1 MIYAIVGTET
11 KGREKAYHELSKLG
25 EISTHVY
32 SEQIE
37 TLEPLI
43 SATTLFGEKV
53 IVNIIQAMEVAS
65 AKDEIVRLLPDMK
78 DSTNIFIIDELLAD
92 ANRVKQLTKYAEKVF
107 DNREKKED
115 VDVFTL
121 CNLVARRDKKGA
133 WIEWMRIRDLDSP
146 EAIQGALWWKWKLL
160 CQDTLDGKPSK
171 FTKEE
176 CESIGGTLLKAP
188 ILAHA
193 GKADLKDELEKIVL
207 SL

>member
-11 KGREKAYHELSKLG
+11 KGREKAYQELSKLG

-160 CQDTLDGKPSK
+160 WQDTLDGKPSK

-193 GKADLKDELEKIVL
+193 GKTDLKDELEKIVL

>member
-11 KGREKAYHELSKLG
+11 KGREKAYDELSKLG

-53 IVNIIQAMEVAS
+53 IVNVIQAMEVTS
-65 AKDEIVRLLPDMK
+65 AKEEIVRLLPQLQE
-78 DSTNIFIIDELLAD
+78 SSNIFIIDELLAD
-92 ANRVKQLTKYAEKVF
+92 ANRVKQLTKYAKKIF

-133 WIEWMRIRDLDSP
+133 WVEWMRIRDLDSP
-146 EAIQGALWWKWKLL
+146 EAIQGALWWKWKLIW
-160 CQDTLDGKPSK
+160 QDVVDGKSSK
-171 FTKEE
+171 FTKAE
-176 CESIGGTLLKAP
+176 CEIIGEKLLYAP
-188 ILAHA
+188 IRSHQ
-193 GKADLKDELEKIVL
+193 GKADLKDEIEKVL
-207 SL
+207 LQL